1 MKVVILA
8 GGYGTRISEET
19 GVKPKPM
26 VNIGANPIL
35 WHIMKIYSFYGLNDF
50 IICLRY
56 KGEVI
61 VDYFTNF
68 FLRSCDVH
76 FDLVKNDVKIL
87 ENHVEPWRV
96 TLAQTGLNTMT
107 GGRIKAI
114 RKYLDDDEPFCLTYG
129 DGVTDVDI
137 PATVE
142 FHKQQDALVT
152 LTAVKP
158 PGRFGAFTLPDG
170 ESKIYNFR
178 EKAQMDE
185 AWINGGYF
193 VVQPEAIDYIADES
207 IVWEYQPMQTIAQQG
222 RLAAY
227 RHTGYWQNMDT
238 LRDKNVLTKIW
249 LSGEAP
255 WQLWDQ

>member
-19 GVKPKPM
+19 GIKPKPM
-26 VNIGANPIL
+26 VHIGAQPIL
-35 WHIMKIYSFYGLNDF
+35 WHIMKTYSHYGFNDF
-50 IICLRY
+50 IICLGY

-61 VDYFTNF
+61 IDYFTNF
-68 FLRSCDVH
+68 FLRSCDVS
-76 FDLVKNDVKIL
+76 FDLVNNKVEVL
-87 ENHVEPWRV
+87 ENNVEPWRV

-107 GGRIKAI
+107 GGRIKAV

-129 DGVTDVDI
+129 DGVSNIDI
-137 PATVE
+137 PASIE
-142 FHKQQDALVT
+142 FHKKEKALVT

-158 PGRFGAFTLPDG
+158 PGRFGAFMLP
-170 ESKIYNFR
+170 EENNKIYNFR
-178 EKAQMDE
+178 EKAQSDE

-207 IVWEYQPMQTIAQQG
+207 TVWEYDPMQRIAQEG

-227 RHTGYWQNMDT
+227 RHSGYWQNMDT
-238 LRDKNVLTKIW
+238 LRDKNVLENLW

-255 WQLWDQ
+255 WQIWN